1 MPPPALLP
9 LHAQLDSGAARP
21 SRHPNPLAP
30 ASTPARRSAM
40 MGAMNFCP
48 ELWTRTPA
56 FFAAVDAAASGVPS
70 LARRL
75 WDTFNDVIAFTAN
88 VWQNIDG
95 LVFLAVAVYLFI
107 RLAKSV
113 LGRDES
119 TIKTSTSFD
128 YLGAFPR
135 ESDHK
140 VYLLEE
146 VWKLPFQ
153 EKTVRACYEPATDEQ
168 PYLCVPN
175 RAVWLA
181 LHNFYSGIRNDAVPR
196 ASNLRRDY
204 TLRRVS
210 HILGI
215 TFGNYEIKQARIED
229 LAAPKLVDIL
239 RDPVKEFR
247 KAALSSRDLETARQL
262 ALIELAALVCWKAP
276 HLLTDALMEPELNRE
291 SLLRAPGASPS
302 RKSST
307 SKPPCSNARRTSSTA
322 LPRRGATS
330 ASSSCSTVKPRM
342 TGSIPCPA
350 PMARAPPPFLRSRP
364 KRSPPSNAS
373 CASGR
378 PFSPGPIASWKR
390 SAVSPM
396 SRNVSPIT
404 SMCSAS
410 DAWRPTAGSCA
421 FTSTTKPG
429 RTEPCR
435 RIGERGRPRPPLSA
449 PRRKH
454 QFSEIAH

>member
-21 SRHPNPLAP
+21 SRHPNHLAP

-181 LHNFYSGIRNDAVPR
+181 LHDFYSGIRNDAVPR
-196 ASNLRRDY
+196 ASDLRRDY

-291 SLLRAPGASPS
+291 SLLRAPGASPIEKKLNLEAALQQRQKDEFDRLAAQGRNLGKLFLLN
-302 RKSST
+302 RKTSYDWLNSMSSPDG
-307 SKPPCSNARRTSSTA
+307 SGPA
-322 LPRRGATS
+322 
-330 ASSSCSTVKPRM
+330 AS
-342 TGSIPCPA
+342 PA
-350 PMARAPPPFLRSRP
+350 
-364 KRSPPSNAS
+364 
-373 CASGR
+373 
-378 PFSPGPIASWKR
+378 
-390 SAVSPM
+390 
-396 SRNVSPIT
+396 
-404 SMCSAS
+404 
-410 DAWRPTAGSCA
+410 
-421 FTSTTKPG
+421 
-429 RTEPCR
+429 
-435 RIGERGRPRPPLSA
+435 LSA
-449 PRRKH
+449 E
-454 QFSEIAH
+454 EIAAIERLLREREAFQPWTHRLVETISRLPYVKKRFPYHEYVQRVGRLEADGWLVRVYVNHETGEN